1 MATIRNKGALV
12 ARCPA
17 FQSASPETVKR
28 LASACE
34 VRKADRHAPIWS
46 EGDTDA
52 GPVLVRTGVVREV
65 FAQGSRALTL
75 GLYGRGDLVGAE
87 TALGLPTGGALDAYE
102 DCLFLQFPVE
112 VLATVARTDV
122 AVAHALARLEA
133 QRRLDL
139 QVRCRAI
146 AQHSAPQR
154 LADSLLALGRRFGVR
169 DSRGITVN
177 LRLTHAEL
185 AALIGA
191 TRETVSFLV
200 SDFRRD
206 GLIERD
212 GKRVVILDRKG
223 LARLAAGDAPAA

>member
-1 MATIRNKGALV
+1 MATIRNKGALM

-17 FQSASPETVKR
+17 FQSASPETIKR
-28 LASACE
+28 LASASE
-34 VRKADRHAPIWS
+34 VRKADRHAPIWH
-46 EGDTDA
+46 EGDTDV

-65 FAQGSRALTL
+65 FAQGPRGLTL
-75 GLYGRGDLVGAE
+75 GLYGRGELVGLE
-87 TALGLPTGGALDAYE
+87 MALGLPAGGALDAYE
-102 DCLFLQFPVE
+102 DCLFLQIPVD
-112 VLATVARTDV
+112 VLSAVVHTDA
-122 AVAHALARLEA
+122 AVAHAMARSEA
-133 QRRLDL
+133 QRRLEL
-139 QVRCRAI
+139 QARCRAV
-146 AQHSAPQR
+146 AQHPASQR

-223 LARLAAGDAPAA
+223 LARLAAGDAPPS